1 MHTITEEN
9 ADVIKARALYNW
21 TAVHKD
27 TELSFSKGDVIIVTS
42 QAGFYVSRILVFF
55 APFFE
60 ARDVGGCVGVGVGVC
75 LREIGDR
82 W

>member
-42 QAGFYVSRILVFF
+42 QADQVWWFGKVESGDGTEGLV
-55 APFFE
+55 
-60 ARDVGGCVGVGVGVC
+60 
-75 LREIGDR
+75 L
-82 W
+82 